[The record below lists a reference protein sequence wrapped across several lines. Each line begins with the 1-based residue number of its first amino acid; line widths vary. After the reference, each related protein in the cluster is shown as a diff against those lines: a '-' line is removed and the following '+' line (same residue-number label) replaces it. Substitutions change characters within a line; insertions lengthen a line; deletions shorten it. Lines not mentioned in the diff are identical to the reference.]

1 MEEVGYGRAS
11 RRPHNADAMTPIP
24 NPDWLRALRDA
35 GWVLLVLGV
44 LAVAFL
50 VVTGYGEGVIF

>member
-1 MEEVGYGRAS
+1 
-11 RRPHNADAMTPIP
+11 MTP
-24 NPDWLRALRDA
+24 WLRALRDA

-50 VVTGYGEGVIF
+50 LVTGYGGGAVTEGG